1 MTTETEVSRATW
13 RRGKAAELRVVAE
26 RTSEAEVSP
35 ATWKAVKLRVVAE
48 RTAETEVSPATW
60 WRGKAV
66 EVREVAKRTADPVLR
81 RRLFDLADRWELEA
95 LDARGATR
103 VR

>member
-13 RRGKAAELRVVAE
+13 RPGKAAELRVVAE

-35 ATWKAVKLRVVAE
+35 ATRKAVKLRVVAE

-81 RRLFDLADRWELEA
+81 RRLFDLADRWEWEV
-95 LDARGATR
+95 LDAGGATQ

>member
-26 RTSEAEVSP
+26 RTSEMEVSP

-81 RRLFDLADRWELEA
+81 RRLFDLADRWELDV
-95 LDARGATR
+95 LDAGGATR